1 MNVHILPTTLKR
13 IFSLA
18 HTYFRESIQLVTGP
32 REFVGHKLRSEIYSY
47 THKVVAVGDVV
58 CLTLLEYVG
67 VPRLCIADGKTLR
80 DIHGDI
86 DKLLKNFAVI
96 LKCRNPPGSISE
108 ECLQVISK
116 ALGEPIPKLILVDGE
131 EDLLTLAVILVGE
144 DVDFVIYG
152 VPREGVGM
160 IDVKRFTII
169 AINLFS
175 QFELSKIPQ

>member
-1 MNVHILPTTLKR
+1 MNVHILPTALRR
-13 IFSLA
+13 IFSFA
-18 HTYFRESIQLVTGP
+18 HTYFKELIQLVTGP
-32 REFVGHKLRSEIYSY
+32 REFVGHKLRSEIYPY

-80 DIHGDI
+80 DIHGDV
-86 DKLLKNFAVI
+86 DKLLKNFSTI
-96 LKCRNPPGSISE
+96 LSCRNPPGSISE
-108 ECLQVISK
+108 ECLQVIDE
-116 ALGEPIPKLILVDGE
+116 ALEEHVPKLILVNGE

-144 DVDFVIYG
+144 DIDFVIYG
-152 VPREGVGM
+152 VPREGVGV
-160 IDVKRFTII
+160 IDVKRFTIT